1 MKMKVLFVSSG
12 NSAYNISPLIK
23 SQGQSIISKDISLEF
38 FTVRGKGISG
48 YLKNMKLIKEKAKH
62 FDIIHAHYGLIGLL
76 VGISFTKKSIVLSIM
91 GTDICGNFKANG
103 KRTISSYLIMGIS
116 QFALFFSK
124 AIIVKSQNL
133 LEYIPSFFKSKTH
146 IIPNGV
152 NFKVF
157 KPMNYIL
164 CREKLKLKEGE
175 KIILFLADPNKPN
188 KNYKLIK
195 EAIPYI
201 SLPNVRLIN
210 PYPIAQQEFAA
221 YLNACDVFV
230 LTSFNEGSP
239 NVIKEAMAC
248 NCPIVSTDVGDVSE
262 VIENTEGCFI
272 SSFEPK
278 DFAEQIA
285 NTLRYGKRTTG
296 RKDIAYL
303 DSKKIAKTIITIYE
317 SIN

>member
-1 MKMKVLFVSSG
+1 MKILFISSG

-23 SQGQSIISKDISLEF
+23 SQGQSIISKDVSLEF

-48 YLKNMKLIKEKAKH
+48 YLKNIKLIKEKAKH

-76 VGISFTKKSIVLSIM
+76 VGISLTKKPLVLSIM

-103 KRTISSYLIMGIS
+103 KRTISSYLVMVIS

-124 AIIVKSQNL
+124 IIIVKSQNL
-133 LEYIPSFFKSKTH
+133 LEYIPSFFKTKTH

-152 NFKVF
+152 NFKLF
-157 KPMNYIL
+157 KPMNYTL
-164 CREKLKLKEGE
+164 CREKLKFKDKD

-210 PYPIAQQEFAA
+210 PFPITQPDFVS
-221 YLNACDVFV
+221 YLNASDVFV
-230 LTSFNEGSP
+230 MTSFNEGSP

-248 NCPIVSTDVGDVSE
+248 NCPVVSTNVGDVKS
-262 VIENTEGCFI
+262 VIGNTDGCFLSSFDPENLAKQIEKALNFNTRTEGRNDI
-272 SSFEPK
+272 SHLNSEL
-278 DFAEQIA
+278 IA
-285 NTLRYGKRTTG
+285 NN
-296 RKDIAYL
+296 IVN
-303 DSKKIAKTIITIYE
+303 IYE
-317 SIN
+317 SII